1 MITFL
6 NLVAELNLLE
16 DKIILLIG
24 LALLILIA
32 LLVVYTIWHC
42 KYKNRELKEKRRK
55 ELVKDAQSF
64 SVLNNVNGKK
74 FSLTYKEYKRCSEKV
89 NIELTCEIT
98 NPESD
103 NNANPPIV
111 PAVAT
116 KNNPTNNSLAVTQ
129 SVNTNIS
136 PSNSEGNADTSIAS
150 AEETPESNSKNE
162 NKADL
167 TIDPAENINSNN
179 IAPSAPAADG
189 KKTED
194 KHKNEDKGDTPITAD
209 VETNET
215 TLVNDNKA
223 DITNTSVKKGTLT

>member
-1 MITFL
+1 MSTFL
-6 NLVAELNLLE
+6 NLTAELNLLE

-24 LALLILIA
+24 LVLLFLVP
-32 LLVVYTIWHC
+32 LLVGYTIWHC
-42 KYKNRELKEKRRK
+42 KYKNRELKDKRRK

-116 KNNPTNNSLAVTQ
+116 KNNPTNNSPTITQ
-129 SVNTNIS
+129 SVNINIS

-150 AEETPESNSKNE
+150 AEETPESNSKDE
-162 NKADL
+162 NKNDL
-167 TIDPAENINSNN
+167 TIDPAENINSN

-189 KKTED
+189 KEAVD

-223 DITNTSVKKGTLT
+223 DITNTSDKKEL

>member
-1 MITFL
+1 MNTFL
-6 NLVAELNLLE
+6 NLTAELNLLE

-24 LALLILIA
+24 LALFILIA

-42 KYKNRELKEKRRK
+42 AFKNKELKEKRRK
-55 ELVKDAQSF
+55 EFVKDAQSF

-111 PAVAT
+111 PTMVT
-116 KNNPTNNSLAVTQ
+116 KNNPTINTPAVTQ
-129 SVNTNIS
+129 SVNINIS

-150 AEETPESNSKNE
+150 AEETPESNSKDK

-179 IAPSAPAADG
+179 APSAPAADG
-189 KKTED
+189 KEPED

-223 DITNTSVKKGTLT
+223 DITNTSDKKEL